1 MAGGSQPS
9 RKPRAP
15 SPARSPKSP
24 RSHPRLCLVCK
35 KQPLP
40 EEKIK
45 SELQGDTANPA
56 RYVFVNS
63 NTLFTPRPF
72 ETSVAAALHVGSC
85 ETSSSMGYKMGATLK
100 RLGIKSPKVFKR
112 KGAEAHC

>member
-9 RKPRAP
+9 CKPQ
-15 SPARSPKSP
+15 ARSPKSP

-35 KQPLP
+35 KQPSP